1 MILSRHYNQRHIA
14 LYISLMIKKKYLK
27 NLREKH
33 TKKTYHVNYQTI
45 MLIINKWPVSNQ
57 GGQHIYIPNEKRIN
71 ILKKYQYNDFQP
83 QIVALQK
90 AYILLYSLGFFLFL
104 EVGIEILRHSE
115 HEHKEAGDVIMKQ
128 GETGDK

>member
-1 MILSRHYNQRHIA
+1 
-14 LYISLMIKKKYLK
+14 
-27 NLREKH
+27 
-33 TKKTYHVNYQTI
+33 
-45 MLIINKWPVSNQ
+45 MLIINKWPVSDQ
-57 GGQHIYIPNEKRIN
+57 SGHQIYIPNEKRIN

-90 AYILLYSLGFFLFL
+90 HTYYYTVWVFFLFL
-104 EVGIEILRHSE
+104 DVGIEILRHSE

>member
-1 MILSRHYNQRHIA
+1 
-14 LYISLMIKKKYLK
+14 
-27 NLREKH
+27 
-33 TKKTYHVNYQTI
+33 

-57 GGQHIYIPNEKRIN
+57 GGHQIYIPNKKRIN

-90 AYILLYSLGFFLFL
+90 TYILLYSLGCFFLFL
-104 EVGIEILRHSE
+104 DVGIEILRHSE